1 MSELLDPRGRES
13 DGCLR
18 SGMKSPLFA
27 ACVIAMG
34 VLLSAGSP
42 PPLSIGPA
50 TIGGPGSNAPVEL
63 YRPAGPG
70 PFPAMVILHG
80 CDGIGR
86 HYREW
91 ARRLSDWGYLTLLV
105 DSFRP
110 RGMRSVCNRGRD
122 VPPEAQ
128 ATDGKAA
135 AAFLATQ
142 PDVRGRR
149 IGVIGFS
156 HGGWAVLK
164 AVLADSDGPRF
175 AAAIAFYPGCE
186 APTAPLVTDTLIL
199 IGDAD
204 DWTPAERCA
213 RWGRS
218 VDPAGH
224 SLVLRIYHGA
234 LHGFDAPLP
243 PHAYAGHWVGRDD
256 AAADGAIA
264 ETRIFLAARLQADR

>member
-128 ATDGKAA
+128 AADGKAA
-135 AAFLATQ
+135 AAFLAAQ
-142 PDVRGRR
+142 PDVQGGR

-156 HGGWAVLK
+156 HGGWA
-164 AVLADSDGPRF
+164 R
-175 AAAIAFYPGCE
+175 
-186 APTAPLVTDTLIL
+186 
-199 IGDAD
+199 
-204 DWTPAERCA
+204 AEGGL
-213 RWGRS
+213 GR
-218 VDPAGH
+218 
-224 SLVLRIYHGA
+224 
-234 LHGFDAPLP
+234 
-243 PHAYAGHWVGRDD
+243 
-256 AAADGAIA
+256 
-264 ETRIFLAARLQADR
+264 